1 MSFCLKSCVIE
12 NIEKLI
18 KAKEDLKKTYLT
30 INLNEECNQELKKDS
45 QNISFKI
52 NNYRKW
58 LRIINSLTSDDFS
71 TFDSLKT
78 KIKSKS
84 LLSKINEIIKTKK
97 LKELELT
104 VEKIKNLESN
114 NLDTYKTKKLD
125 KNKDYFKNSK
135 KESKYRDID
144 IKNLQRVNGI
154 GETTAK
160 KFLDKGIKL
169 EHFLEEWDTY
179 FKPLKHQIVP
189 DEYINLD
196 KNTSSVYLS
205 NIRQNFIK
213 AKFQNTKYLKLL
225 NYSQIVGIKYFHDIE
240 KRIPRDEIKK
250 MGIIINQS
258 ISRIQKDIIVEI
270 CGSYRRGNKDSGD
283 IDILLTHPLI
293 KEKSDFSKIKGNI
306 LLELIRF
313 LTRIGFLLEHI
324 TVDGNT
330 KYMGVCKLKSNS
342 NYRRIDIRFIAYNSY
357 PSALLYFTGNAN
369 LNKIMRVE
377 AIKKGYRLNEYGLYK
392 LEYDKKS
399 GSDVLGEKIITNT
412 EEDIFKALDMTY
424 LKPTERNVK

>member
-225 NYSQIVGIKYFHDIE
+225 NYSQIVG
-240 KRIPRDEIKK
+240 
-250 MGIIINQS
+250 
-258 ISRIQKDIIVEI
+258 
-270 CGSYRRGNKDSGD
+270 
-283 IDILLTHPLI
+283 
-293 KEKSDFSKIKGNI
+293 
-306 LLELIRF
+306 
-313 LTRIGFLLEHI
+313 
-324 TVDGNT
+324 
-330 KYMGVCKLKSNS
+330 
-342 NYRRIDIRFIAYNSY
+342 
-357 PSALLYFTGNAN
+357 
-369 LNKIMRVE
+369 
-377 AIKKGYRLNEYGLYK
+377 
-392 LEYDKKS
+392 
-399 GSDVLGEKIITNT
+399 
-412 EEDIFKALDMTY
+412 
-424 LKPTERNVK
+424 